1 MRPKTLLVLDQCIE
15 TGVARGFARA
25 FKHDDN
31 PTPEAIKRHIY
42 ENIIAEIYEWFD
54 FDDGGDEQ

>member
-1 MRPKTLLVLDQCIE
+1 MQPKTIPVLELCVE

-31 PTPEAIKRHIY
+31 PSSESIKRHIY
-42 ENIIAEIYEWFD
+42 ENVMAELYEWFE
-54 FDDGGDEQ
+54 FPEAPIQ